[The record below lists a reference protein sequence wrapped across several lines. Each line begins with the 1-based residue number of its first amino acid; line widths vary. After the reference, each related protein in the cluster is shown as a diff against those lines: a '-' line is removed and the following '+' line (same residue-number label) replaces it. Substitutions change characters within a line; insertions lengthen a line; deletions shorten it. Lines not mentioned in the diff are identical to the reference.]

1 MRRPLP
7 FDYRGERP
15 RASSS
20 EAEAFELR
28 LASVVDAERARL
40 LAIGEG
46 HQELGQLG
54 VGAVRGDEA
63 RDIVAPVPT
72 ASLAPDRKR
81 RLADVGDILQVLLFA
96 ILFGVGLAML
106 GNTAG
111 PSRIASKSQS
121 MSRSR

>member
-72 ASLAPDRKR
+72 AALAIGCEEVCGGDPMRIT
-81 RLADVGDILQVLLFA
+81 LEACPAAPVG
-96 ILFGVGLAML
+96 
-106 GNTAG
+106 
-111 PSRIASKSQS
+111 
-121 MSRSR
+121 